1 MTGLSDCSM
10 SFSWC
15 KIVFVMPSCGRP
27 ARAWVLDIHFWGIAT
42 LKYFELLAEP
52 NYKFV
57 FDHLYDCLS
66 QHFAFVRVVVCSAT
80 TAA

>member
-1 MTGLSDCSM
+1 M
-10 SFSWC
+10 
-15 KIVFVMPSCGRP
+15 
-27 ARAWVLDIHFWGIAT
+27 LDIHFWGIAT

-57 FDHLYDCLS
+57 FDRLYGCLY
-66 QHFAFVRVVVCSAT
+66 QRFAFVRVAVCSAT

>member
-1 MTGLSDCSM
+1 M
-10 SFSWC
+10 
-15 KIVFVMPSCGRP
+15 
-27 ARAWVLDIHFWGIAT
+27 LDIHFWGIAS

-66 QHFAFVRVVVCSAT
+66 QHFAFVRVAICSAT
-80 TAA
+80 TTA